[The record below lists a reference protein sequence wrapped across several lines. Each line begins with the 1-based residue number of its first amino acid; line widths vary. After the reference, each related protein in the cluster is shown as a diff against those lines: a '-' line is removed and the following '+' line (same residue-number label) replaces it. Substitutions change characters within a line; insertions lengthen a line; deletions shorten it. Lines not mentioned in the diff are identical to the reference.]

1 MKQFLKT
8 TSWISLIVL
17 LLMACNK
24 NKYRPVKAELKDLS
38 GLDGCG
44 YVIELENGNKLEPL
58 NLSDFDIDLKD
69 GKKIWVSYHLTTSD
83 IGSIYMVGDIIEID
97 CITKRYNT
105 M

>member
-8 TSWISLIVL
+8 TSWISLTVL

-24 NKYRPVKAELKDLS
+24 NKCSDSVKAELKDLS

-69 GKKIWVSYHLTTSD
+69 GNKIWVSYHLTTNF
-83 IGSIYMVGDIIEID
+83 IGTICMVGDIIEID
-97 CITKRYNT
+97 CIINR
-105 M
+105 